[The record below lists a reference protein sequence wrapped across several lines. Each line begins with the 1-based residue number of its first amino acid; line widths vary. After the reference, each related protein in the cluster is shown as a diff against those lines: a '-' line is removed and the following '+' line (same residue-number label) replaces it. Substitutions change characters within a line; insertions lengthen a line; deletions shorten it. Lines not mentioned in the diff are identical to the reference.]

1 MLVNIVLI
9 RYYRYMKTIQIY
21 NFIERLSN
29 LLRTDARRGGAE
41 FSLLPIQV
49 EVLHYLSICNKY
61 SDTPM
66 AVTTYLG
73 QTKGT
78 VSQTLKILSG
88 KELLTKKIDSKDK
101 RVIHLK
107 LSSSAKALLKAS
119 IPTPLFVRASKLMN
133 EQSHKRITA
142 ALNELLQAIQQANG
156 MKTFG
161 VCSSC
166 RHNQKGVNKNYIC
179 GLTKDT
185 LSTKDI
191 QLICIEHED
200 AA

>member
-1 MLVNIVLI
+1 M
-9 RYYRYMKTIQIY
+9 QIY

-41 FSLLPIQV
+41 YSLQPIQL
-49 EVLHYLSICNKY
+49 EVLHYLSICNHY

-78 VSQTLKILSG
+78 VSQTLKILSEKG
-88 KELLTKKIDSKDK
+88 LLTKKIDSKDK
-101 RVIHLK
+101 RVSHLK
-107 LSSSAKALLKAS
+107 LTRSANALLKTS
-119 IPTPLFVRASKLMN
+119 IPSPLFVRAG
-133 EQSHKRITA
+133 EQMSAQSQKRIIA
-142 ALNELLQAIQQANG
+142 ALNELLQAIQRANG

-166 RHNQKGVNKNYIC
+166 RHNQKGGNKHYIC

-191 QLICIEHED
+191 QLICLEHED